1 MKTYKDLKK
10 LFTEEKLV
18 KKFKVLKNSEAKIT
32 KDGNMFVAY
41 IDNEVLDEFKSQ
53 KDAEKGVADF
63 IKLIG
68 K

>member
-53 KDAEKGVADF
+53 KDAEKGIADF

>member
-18 KKFKVLKNSEAKIT
+18 KWFKVLKNSEAKIA

-53 KDAEKGVADF
+53 KDAEKGIADF

>member
-53 KDAEKGVADF
+53 KDAEKGIDDF

>member
-41 IDNEVLDEFKSQ
+41 IDSEVLDEFKSQ
-53 KDAEKGVADF
+53 KDAEKGIADF